1 MGKWSEDEINTLRK
15 LNAQGMGPKDISEVM
30 PGRSYWA
37 VKSKLTSLGLQMQA
51 PQTEESI
58 LSDFEQQVLKM
69 LESKEGKTIVDIAD
83 ALDRG
88 PRQITNMV
96 KHLKA
101 RGYNIEVA
109 DGDIQK
115 FYLSKEIRPSEPVT
129 INIDNFFKGGRIKIG
144 AVSDTHL
151 GSIYERLDV
160 LNALYDI
167 FQREGISM
175 VLHGGNIIEGEARWN
190 KFELRDEAH
199 GLEDQIKY
207 FIEHYPQRDGITTY
221 FICGDDH
228 EGWYTQREKVDVGR
242 MIELEARAKG
252 RKDLRYLGYQEA
264 DIKLESKVGTAW
276 LKLMHGGGGT
286 AYALSYTPQKIIESF
301 QEGEKPHILLL
312 GHYHKAMAMYERG
325 VHCVQL
331 GCTQDQTRFMRKKK
345 LKAHLGGYIIDFM
358 QAEDGSINRFKTEF
372 IPFFDRGFYEKM
384 SIKTHEQTSKRN
396 SRK

>member
-1 MGKWSEDEINTLRK
+1 MAKWSEEEINTLRK
-15 LNAQGMGPKDISEVM
+15 LNAQGMGPKDISDVM
-30 PGRSYWA
+30 PGRSYQA
-37 VKSKLTSLGLQMQA
+37 IKSKLTGLGLLMQT

-69 LESKEGKTIVDIAD
+69 LEGKDGKSVVDIAD

-88 PRQITNMV
+88 PRQITNMI
-96 KHLKA
+96 KHLRA
-101 RGYNIEVA
+101 RGYNVEINE
-109 DGDIQK
+109 GEIQK
-115 FYLSKEIRPSEPVT
+115 FYLSKDIRPKEPTT
-129 INIDNFFKGGRIKIG
+129 INIDSFFKGGRIRIG

-167 FQREGISM
+167 FQKEGISM
-175 VLHGGNIIEGEARWN
+175 VLHGGNMIEGEARWN
-190 KFELRDEAH
+190 KFELQDEAH
-199 GLEDQIKY
+199 GLEDQIRY
-207 FIEHYPQRDGITTY
+207 FIEKYPQRDGITTF

-242 MIELEARAKG
+242 MIELEARAAG
-252 RKDLRYLGYQEA
+252 RKDLRYLGYLEA

-286 AYALSYTPQKIIESF
+286 AYAVSYTPQKIIESF

-331 GCTQDQTRFMRKKK
+331 GCTQDQTRFMRKRK
-345 LKAHLGGYIIDFM
+345 LKAHLGGYIIDFT
-358 QAEDGSINRFKTEF
+358 QAEDGSISRFNTEF
-372 IPFFDRGFYEKM
+372 FPFFDRGFYERM
-384 SIKTHEQTSKRN
+384 CI
-396 SRK
+396 